1 MSTGRLRSTEHRNGR
16 RQRREIEYEEG
27 HEDEDEAMTLEGEDK
42 PKDVVGLKGDRRS
55 IALLMFLYVLQGI
68 PLGVAASVPFLLQT
82 RKISYKDQAMF
93 SFVHWPFSLKLF
105 WAPIVDSVYVSWF
118 GRRKSWLVPTQY
130 LIGLFMLL
138 LSTSIDSMMGEGESR
153 GGGQSVSVF
162 TLTAVFF
169 MLNFLAATQD
179 IAVDGWALTMLS
191 KYALSPSAL
200 KFCDVDFECNFQLI
214 DRSCSEYL
222 YSVNCYWAFGIL
234 CYSLAFCL
242 DLLLHFVVMNIG
254 LVLIHLKIC
263 FVLKA

>member
-1 MSTGRLRSTEHRNGR
+1 MSAGRWSSTERRNGR
-16 RQRREIEYEEG
+16 QRRREIEYEDRDEG
-27 HEDEDEAMTLEGEDK
+27 MALEGEYK
-42 PKDVVGLKGDRRS
+42 PKDVVGLRGDRKS

-138 LSTSIDSMMGEGESR
+138 LSTNIDNMMGEGESR
-153 GGGQSVSVF
+153 GEKSVGVF

-169 MLNFLAATQD
+169 ALNFLAATQD

-191 KYALSPSAL
+191 KYASS
-200 KFCDVDFECNFQLI
+200 
-214 DRSCSEYL
+214 SS
-222 YSVNCYWAFGIL
+222 S
-234 CYSLAFCL
+234 SL
-242 DLLLHFVVMNIG
+242 
-254 LVLIHLKIC
+254 
-263 FVLKA
+263 